1 MDASAATSSLGP
13 ASERLARRAGVNAP
27 GNRPVPSLKAGD
39 LVNHDSYGLCR
50 VLSVEGRGDDPE
62 AKVDFGEEYGVK
74 HLLLRYAPIE
84 KL

>member
-1 MDASAATSSLGP
+1 M
-13 ASERLARRAGVNAP
+13 NAP
-27 GNRPVPSLKAGD
+27 GNRPVPSLKSGD
-39 LVNHDSYGLCR
+39 LVNHDSYGLGR

-62 AKVDFGEEYGVK
+62 AKVDFGDDYGIK

>member
-1 MDASAATSSLGP
+1 M
-13 ASERLARRAGVNAP
+13 NAP
-27 GNRPVPSLKAGD
+27 GNRPVPSLKPGD
-39 LVNHDSYGLCR
+39 LVNHDSYGLGR

-62 AKVDFGEEYGVK
+62 AKVDFGDDYGVK